1 MNSTIKQGIATI
13 DMSLAH
19 FGIKININGRDL
31 NIQTDIDP
39 LTDSDAVDEGRLK
52 TQSCNLPTT
61 SRLGM
66 AMDVIKNSK
75 HTVLWALDDIHATD
89 AKESLGTGFELTTG
103 PFVLRSGQG
112 LG

>member
-1 MNSTIKQGIATI
+1 
-13 DMSLAH
+13 
-19 FGIKININGRDL
+19 
-31 NIQTDIDP
+31 
-39 LTDSDAVDEGRLK
+39 
-52 TQSCNLPTT
+52 
-61 SRLGM
+61 M

-75 HTVLWALDDIHATD
+75 HTVLWTLYDIHATD

>member
-1 MNSTIKQGIATI
+1 MNSTIKHGIATI

-39 LTDSDAVDEGRLK
+39 LIDSDAVGEGRLK

-61 SRLGM
+61 SRLSM
-66 AMDVIKNSK
+66 EINIIKNSK

>member
-1 MNSTIKQGIATI
+1 MNSTIKHGITTI
-13 DMSLAH
+13 DMSLAP
-19 FGIKININGRDL
+19 FCIKININGRDL
-31 NIQTDIDP
+31 NIQTNIDP
-39 LTDSDAVDEGRLK
+39 FTDSDAVSEGRLK